1 LRKEWSVRF
10 LRRLEGSHG
19 QGVFEI
25 VLILS
30 LIAAMAAAVPAY
42 LQLQAQRADKSAK
55 ANLVAAARAAQSY
68 LWTNGSYAKLNNIDL
83 VRETPD
89 ADSTSVVWAHRRSY
103 CIASTV
109 RGKTWSLQGPYKSA
123 PKFRPSDDCS

>member
-1 LRKEWSVRF
+1 VRF
-10 LRRLEGSHG
+10 LRRLGGSLG

-25 VLILS
+25 VIILA
-30 LIAAMAAAVPAY
+30 LIAAMAAAIPAY
-42 LQLQAQRADKSAK
+42 LQLQAGRADKSAK
-55 ANLVAAARAAQSY
+55 ANLVAAAKAADSF
-68 LWTNGSYAKLNNIDL
+68 LWTHGSYSKLSNIDL
-83 VRETPD
+83 VRGTPD

-109 RGKTWSLQGPYKSA
+109 RGKTWSLEGPYHRST